1 MCANASVYFL
11 NIKIYILTQN
21 IRKTFL
27 TLGGIFV
34 FEALPKNSLCAWK
47 SFLTKST

>member
-1 MCANASVYFL
+1 MCANVSVYFL

-21 IRKTFL
+21 IKKTFL

-34 FEALPKNSLCAWK
+34 LEALPKNSLCAWK

>member
-1 MCANASVYFL
+1 MCANASVYFS
-11 NIKIYILTQN
+11 NIKLYILTQN

-34 FEALPKNSLCAWK
+34 LEALPKNSLCVWK

>member
-11 NIKIYILTQN
+11 NIKIYILAQN

-27 TLGGIFV
+27 TLEGIFV
-34 FEALPKNSLCAWK
+34 LEALLKNSLCAWK